1 MSVEQ
6 QVDALATSVENLKS
20 AVVSKKATLDASVVD
35 AQSAT
40 AQAQNAKTN
49 ALSARDQAGTFKDAA
64 YVAAQSAASAVA
76 YQDLTALAATKDFTA
91 VDVFI
96 YDTAKDSDGGAWRH
110 RCAGTSWYRE
120 PLNTA
125 TRGSR
130 REFPAVAVIV
140 AEANKVTIY
149 DGDDPSLPMWMIF
162 NGAVS
167 HSIFL
172 GYSSP
177 GGLSVTMRDGNFCVG
192 TTGISTNGSING
204 LAVANFG
211 ADSLS
216 KYDEIGFAKSHQGV
230 VDRNDNA
237 WSSGLGWWSIAKDA
251 TKKIVN
257 QYVNDVAVVVLP
269 GAPNDPATGLPL
281 PTIAV
286 ATNGGVSVIK
296 HDGNVWDIT
305 GTNWGNISNR
315 VGFVGEDLYFDQ
327 SIYILLAVTASNIA
341 ADHILYDRYDI
352 APFRRVVPAGSFETA
367 FSSIS
372 AALDLPSYDLAHFVK
387 RGNSSADSWLT
398 LVKSDPKVSVAGMA
412 AFLSSTFNTGW
423 MPGAIRGAWLA
434 ETDDT
439 DLVAAELV
447 TNGTFDIDAFEW
459 AATGGAGLSSVAGN
473 LKINN
478 DIANFGGATQ
488 TITTVPGSAYVLC
501 ADIEIGNTSVT
512 FRARNEANFSVLATR
527 IVGGTGP
534 VELHFVAIST
544 ATQVQII
551 NADSTLG
558 DFSLADNIS
567 VRPADADRSVNR
579 RGLVVNGTIT
589 RAPVEVGAELI
600 AYSGFSEANSL
611 EGTDASYDDSLYAL
625 GWQQTNGVWEFKHG
639 IVSAAP
645 IDGLTITGT
654 TLKIAGTKP
663 KALVRV
669 TTTTPPAAQLVKI
682 EQEEG
687 ALFQVNAACTLY
699 GASDAVTALAARS
712 GHRAPARRHLGGPV
726 GVPRAAPGD
735 QHDGPGDHG
744 HRGRGRHG
752 RR

>member
-1 MSVEQ
+1 M
-6 QVDALATSVENLKS
+6 
-20 AVVSKKATLDASVVD
+20 
-35 AQSAT
+35 
-40 AQAQNAKTN
+40 
-49 ALSARDQAGTFKDAA
+49 
-64 YVAAQSAASAVA
+64 
-76 YQDLTALAATKDFTA
+76 
-91 VDVFI
+91 
-96 YDTAKDSDGGAWRH
+96 
-110 RCAGTSWYRE
+110 
-120 PLNTA
+120 
-125 TRGSR
+125 
-130 REFPAVAVIV
+130 
-140 AEANKVTIY
+140 
-149 DGDDPSLPMWMIF
+149 
-162 NGAVS
+162 
-167 HSIFL
+167 
-172 GYSSP
+172 
-177 GGLSVTMRDGNFCVG
+177 
-192 TTGISTNGSING
+192 
-204 LAVANFG
+204 
-211 ADSLS
+211 
-216 KYDEIGFAKSHQGV
+216 
-230 VDRNDNA
+230 
-237 WSSGLGWWSIAKDA
+237 
-251 TKKIVN
+251 
-257 QYVNDVAVVVLP
+257 
-269 GAPNDPATGLPL
+269 
-281 PTIAV
+281 
-286 ATNGGVSVIK
+286 
-296 HDGNVWDIT
+296 
-305 GTNWGNISNR
+305 
-315 VGFVGEDLYFDQ
+315 
-327 SIYILLAVTASNIA
+327 AVTVSNIV

-372 AALDLPSYDLAHFVK
+372 AALDLPSYDLARFVK

-398 LVKSDPKVSVAGMA
+398 LVKSDPKVSAAGMA

-459 AATGGAGLSSVAGN
+459 AATGGAGLSSVAGK

-478 DIANFGGATQ
+478 DNANFGGATQ

-527 IVGGTGP
+527 IVGGTGA

-558 DFSLADNIS
+558 EFSLADNVS
-567 VRPADADRSVNR
+567 VRSADADRSVNR

-600 AYSGFSEANSL
+600 AYSGFSEANYV
-611 EGTDASYDDSLYAL
+611 EGTYETYADTLYAL

-639 IVSAAP
+639 VVSEAP

-669 TTTTPPAAQLVKI
+669 TTTTPPAAQLAKI

-687 ALFQVNAACTLY
+687 VLFQVNAACTLY
-699 GASDAVTALAARS
+699 GASDAVTALAHDPDTGLLHIGTSAGRS
-712 GHRAPARRHLGGPV
+712 MFQGLRRVANTTVPVTTAIAAAGGMV
-726 GVPRAAPGD
+726 VEE
-735 QHDGPGDHG
+735 
-744 HRGRGRHG
+744 
-752 RR
+752 